1 VEITVAEAL
10 FHCLEQ
16 ENVEVVFGY
25 PGGRIL
31 PVYDALY
38 HSSIKHVLVRHEQG
52 AAHAADGYARV
63 TGRVGVCMSTS
74 GPGATNLVT
83 GIANAYM
90 DSVPMVIITGQVP
103 TSEVGTDSFQEV
115 DITGITIPITKH
127 NYLVKD
133 PRQLPL
139 IVKRAFHIASTGR
152 PGPVLIDLPEDVA
165 RMKIDFKYPGSVDLQ
180 GYRPTYRGHPSMVA
194 QAARI
199 IAASERPV
207 ILAGGGV
214 NNAGASRELLQL
226 AEAIA
231 APVTNTLMGLGSF
244 PGKHPLFLGMLGLH
258 GAKYANLAVTDCD
271 CLIAV
276 GARFDNRVVARV
288 SGFAPGAKIIHIDID
303 PAEIGKN
310 VKAHVP
316 IVGDVKQVLQAL
328 LPLVEKKDRTCWL
341 EKVKVLKEK
350 YPLQYQHD
358 GSLKPQFIIEKLDE
372 LTGGDAI
379 VVTDVG
385 QHQMWAAQ
393 YYHFNRPRSFVSS
406 GGLGTMGYGLPAA
419 VGAQL
424 GAPDKTVVLITGDG
438 SFQMTMQEM
447 GTIAEQKLP
456 LKIFV
461 FNNQRL
467 GMVRQLQSFFCD
479 SRFSQTLFRFELDF
493 AALAGV
499 YGMGAYTVKSPEQL
513 NEVLPEALAASGPVL
528 VDCLISGEENVLPMV
543 PPGGSIGDTRVN
555 F

>member
-1 VEITVAEAL
+1 MEITVAEAL
-10 FHCLEQ
+10 FRCLEQ

-38 HSSIKHVLVRHEQG
+38 NSSIKHVLVRHEQG

-90 DSVPMVIITGQVP
+90 DSVPMVVITGQVP
-103 TSEVGTDSFQEV
+103 TNEVGTDSFQEV

-127 NYLVKD
+127 NYLVKE

-139 IVKRAFHIASTGR
+139 IIKRAFHIAATGR

-165 RMKIDFKYPGSVDLQ
+165 RMKIDFKYPKKLDLQ

-199 IAASERPV
+199 ISESKCPV
-207 ILAGGGV
+207 IMAGGGV
-214 NNAGASRELLQL
+214 NSANASDELIQL
-226 AEAIA
+226 AETIS
-231 APVTNTLMGLGSF
+231 APVANTLMGLGSF
-244 PGKHPLFLGMLGLH
+244 PGEHPLSLGMLGLH
-258 GAKYANLAVTDCD
+258 GAKYANLIVTDCD

-276 GARFDNRVVARV
+276 GARFDNRVVAKV
-288 SGFAPGAKIIHIDID
+288 AGFAPKAKIIHIDID

-310 VKAHVP
+310 IRVNVP

-328 LPLVEKKDRTCWL
+328 LPLVEKKNETQWL
-341 EKVKVLKEK
+341 EKVRDLKEK

-358 GSLKPQFIIEKLDE
+358 GTLKPQFIVEKLDE

-379 VVTDVG
+379 IVTDVG
-385 QHQMWAAQ
+385 QHQMWVAQ
-393 YYHFNRPRSFVSS
+393 FYRFNKLRSFVSS

-424 GAPDKTVVLITGDG
+424 GAPDKTVILVTGDG
-438 SFQMTMQEM
+438 SFQMTMQEL
-447 GTIAEQKLP
+447 GTIAEQRLP

-479 SRFSQTLFRFELDF
+479 SRFSQTLFKFELDF
-493 AALAGV
+493 AALARV
-499 YGMGAYTVKSPEQL
+499 YGMGAYTVENPEQL
-513 NEVLPEALAASGPVL
+513 SGILPEVLNLPGPVI

-543 PPGGSIGDTRVN
+543 PPGGSIGDTKVN